1 MLNLLEVNNI
11 SVSYGFAKVIHD
23 VSIELKKGEF
33 VFIVGRNGA
42 GKTTL
47 LKSIC
52 GLVRPTNGEIVYD
65 GKDIANIKTEDL
77 ALQGVRFVAQDKKV
91 FDSLTL
97 KENLELAA
105 YAVKESPKKTIK
117 RTIDL
122 YPPLEQFMDLKAGR
136 LSGGQKEI
144 LLIARALAGDPKL
157 LLIDEPTEGLASIV
171 IEEIIRL
178 LETMKGEVTSIVVE
192 QNLTLV
198 KRMADAVYIMH
209 EGKTEQKISDKSEIP
224 SVKKYL

>member
-1 MLNLLEVNNI
+1 MLNLLEVKNVN
-11 SVSYGFAKVIHD
+11 VSYGFAKVLHD

-33 VFIVGRNGA
+33 IFIVGRNGA

-52 GLVRPTNGEIVYD
+52 GLVRPTSGSITYD
-65 GKDIANIKTEDL
+65 GQDIMNTNTEEL

-91 FDSLTL
+91 FDSLTV
-97 KENLELAA
+97 KENLELAS
-105 YAVKESPKKTIK
+105 YAVKEDSQKTIK

-122 YPPLEQFMDLKAGR
+122 YPPLEQFLDLKAGR

-144 LLIARALAGDPKL
+144 LLIARALVGEPKL

-198 KRMADAVYIMH
+198 ERMADAVYIMH
-209 EGKTEQKISDKSEIP
+209 EGKIDQKISDKEEIP
-224 SVKKYL
+224 SLEKYL